1 MLRCPQDI
9 ADRTAKHLGVHF
21 YKKKLNEQSLADRF
35 KDATWHC
42 EQPFADLNFIGTYAL
57 SELVRDQGFRVLLNG
72 RPTSSQGPKAF
83 LTSSIGQGSDEIL
96 GGYSLFLPD
105 FLREPDL
112 VYSGRTIPE
121 PERQKALRAAEE
133 SAPLFTL
140 TKPSQLISSP
150 IACRQF
156 NNTSA
161 ISMITASS
169 PTLPFAHWS
178 PKAYGDCDPQLTFCD
193 TVNGSTLSRIKSR

>member
-1 MLRCPQDI
+1 MV
-9 ADRTAKHLGVHF
+9 G
-21 YKKKLNEQSLADRF
+21 S
-35 KDATWHC
+35 
-42 EQPFADLNFIGTYAL
+42 
-57 SELVRDQGFRVLLNG
+57 
-72 RPTSSQGPKAF
+72 TSSQGPEAS

-140 TKPSQLISSP
+140 TKPSKLLSSP

-169 PTLPFAHWS
+169 PTLPFAHWT

-193 TVNGSTLSRIKSR
+193 TVNGSTLSRIQSRWHPLHTSEYLFTSTTLPNILLGHLGDRGEMAHSIEGRTPFLDHKLTEYVNGLPPSMKI